1 MEKLRQIEY
10 DHRDVY
16 YISECLEERKNLLRA
31 TDEALPEM
39 QHVGMYRVSLLKLKE
54 WLLESIGDNI
64 NSLVS
69 LLYRRM
75 REQTS
80 KIHNRLIVIDGT
92 LMKTPNTVEELIQ
105 AIHFASSSQLEVQE
119 LSHLVRYCVVIYEM
133 LEQ

>member
-1 MEKLRQIEY
+1 
-10 DHRDVY
+10 
-16 YISECLEERKNLLRA
+16 
-31 TDEALPEM
+31 
-39 QHVGMYRVSLLKLKE
+39 MYRVSLLKLKE